1 LSLCLHLSF
10 TSVFKISYKYNH
22 FQNKKQQLH
31 HGSEKITFCTHIT
44 TSHQPTTM
52 SRSTLPSRLDK
63 IYGLE
68 AKPGAAK
75 RYTLEY
81 LMETGI
87 PVTVE
92 EMAEVVR
99 ADQARLK
106 AAGYPEADDT
116 FSLESY
122 YYQHVRGVA
131 AGAIIQLGPNLFRFN
146 PRNLDNRAS
155 VEDAYKEGR
164 LPLKL

>member
-1 LSLCLHLSF
+1 
-10 TSVFKISYKYNH
+10 
-22 FQNKKQQLH
+22 
-31 HGSEKITFCTHIT
+31 
-44 TSHQPTTM
+44 M

-63 IYGLE
+63 IYGKE
-68 AKPGAAK
+68 VNSGATK

-87 PVTVE
+87 PVTLE

-122 YYQHVRGVA
+122 YYQHVRASVA

-146 PRNLDNRAS
+146 LRNLDNRAS
-155 VEDAYKEGR
+155 VEDAYREGR
-164 LPLKL
+164 LPLKR

>member
-1 LSLCLHLSF
+1 
-10 TSVFKISYKYNH
+10 
-22 FQNKKQQLH
+22 
-31 HGSEKITFCTHIT
+31 
-44 TSHQPTTM
+44 M
-52 SRSTLPSRLDK
+52 SRSRLPSNLDE
-63 IYGLE
+63 IYGLGT
-68 AKPGAAK
+68 KPGAAK

-81 LMETGI
+81 LMETAI
-87 PVTVE
+87 PVTLE

-99 ADQARLK
+99 EDQARLK

-122 YYQHVRGVA
+122 YYQHVRASVA
-131 AGAIIQLGPNLFRFN
+131 AGAIVQLGPNLFRFN

-164 LPLKL
+164 LPLKH